1 MATIAEKMA
10 VSLEELRKLQ
20 EQHPCVVLQGTKE
33 IGRTH
38 LTRLL
43 DNGWLQEVMKGW
55 YIAARPGAEGDT
67 TVWYTAFWHFI
78 AKYAAA
84 KWEGRWCLTAEQSL
98 DLYSGKTTV
107 PTQVIIKSPN
117 GSNNVQ
123 KLMYGATY
131 RNSSIKN
138 RNMGLT
144 FIPLQKHWFMPLRDI
159 FRRKRLLPAPAW
171 PWFKIP
177 LIY

>member
-78 AKYAAA
+78 AGGVVIGAARRRQIRIIFA
-84 KWEGRWCLTAEQSL
+84 KPGRKAGFWFTFRAGIAILASVDKERES
-98 DLYSGKTTV
+98 
-107 PTQVIIKSPN
+107 
-117 GSNNVQ
+117 
-123 KLMYGATY
+123 
-131 RNSSIKN
+131 RNDH
-138 RNMGLT
+138 L
-144 FIPLQKHWFMPLRDI
+144 
-159 FRRKRLLPAPAW
+159 
-171 PWFKIP
+171 
-177 LIY
+177 

>member
-84 KWEGRWCLTAEQSL
+84 KWEERWCLTA
-98 DLYSGKTTV
+98 
-107 PTQVIIKSPN
+107 
-117 GSNNVQ
+117 
-123 KLMYGATY
+123 
-131 RNSSIKN
+131 
-138 RNMGLT
+138 
-144 FIPLQKHWFMPLRDI
+144 
-159 FRRKRLLPAPAW
+159 
-171 PWFKIP
+171 
-177 LIY
+177 

>member
-10 VSLEELRKLQ
+10 VSMEELRKLQ

-78 AKYAAA
+78 AKYAGA
-84 KWEGRWCLTAEQSL
+84 KLGERWCLTAEQSL

-123 KLMYGATY
+123 K
-131 RNSSIKN
+131 N

-159 FRRKRLLPAPAW
+159 FRRKRLLPVPA
-171 PWFKIP
+171 
-177 LIY
+177 